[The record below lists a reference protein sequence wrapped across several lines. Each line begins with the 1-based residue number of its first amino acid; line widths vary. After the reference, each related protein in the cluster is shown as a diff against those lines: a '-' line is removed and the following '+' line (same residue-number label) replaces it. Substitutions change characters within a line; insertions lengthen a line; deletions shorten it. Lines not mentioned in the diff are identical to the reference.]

1 MTAAVRIAI
10 VDDHPLFRAGVARSL
25 GELGGF
31 EIVGEGANASDAVD
45 LAEGAKADIMLLD
58 ISMPGGGLGAAK
70 KIIAL
75 HPHLKIVM
83 LTVSEASADL
93 AAALKAGV
101 HGYVLKGVG
110 SNSLAEILTAVAK
123 GEQYVSPALSAQLL
137 NDLIRPER
145 NKAALLSELSDREIG
160 ILNLVSEGLSN
171 KEVAKRLALQEK
183 TVKHHMTR
191 VLAKLGVRNRTEAA
205 LFLHGSMAGPT
216 HSKTS

>member
-1 MTAAVRIAI
+1 
-10 VDDHPLFRAGVARSL
+10 
-25 GELGGF
+25 
-31 EIVGEGANASDAVD
+31 
-45 LAEGAKADIMLLD
+45 
-58 ISMPGGGLGAAK
+58 
-70 KIIAL
+70 
-75 HPHLKIVM
+75 
-83 LTVSEASADL
+83 
-93 AAALKAGV
+93 
-101 HGYVLKGVG
+101 
-110 SNSLAEILTAVAK
+110 
-123 GEQYVSPALSAQLL
+123 L

-205 LFLHGSMAGPT
+205 LFLHGSMAGPP